1 MNIIQT
7 IKNKIYEY
15 QRFLK
20 IKKFLKQTNIDFKSD
35 KKNIQIF
42 LNLLIEKNKLKNIFI
57 SYINITITGV
67 LGKTKEVDLNEIL
80 KNFKK
85 DMFISIYF
93 KLEDESKYLDFI
105 QIFKEN
111 NKSLQMKDF
120 KFFTIQ
126 KFNNSPEILLNIKN

>member
-93 KLEDESKYLDFI
+93 KLEDESKYLDFV